1 MDEHHFPAAGLLQ
14 LRRGTHKFLRQRAAR
29 AWEHKFDGGRWQI
42 RLPPDV
48 AALPEHQRYRTHA
61 RQEARRL
68 AIARLYDLD
77 PGISARAIYLGAAIR
92 RDGRKEAATRSGHPQ
107 AVATM
112 GIQPPAD
119 SGFVH
124 WQDAIGC
131 NALGAPVVA
140 CHWGPWGPPGTSG
153 HWLAWWADGRAMAA
167 AYAAQA
173 RADGAHAD
181 PELLAQAFGPLWYDH
196 QDLLQPAAGNTPGTS
211 SIPGPERDDAGT
223 PPGDGDQPGTP
234 GVVLFYTTLATWHLL
249 TRPDAGVRLSQHP
262 VPADEQDADRAAGL
276 RPCPAIVT
284 ASARNP

>member
-1 MDEHHFPAAGLLQ
+1 MEEHNFPAASLLH

-29 AWEHKFDGGRWQI
+29 AWEHEFDGDRWQI
-42 RLPPDV
+42 TLPPDV

-68 AIARLYDLD
+68 ATAQLYDLD
-77 PGISARAIYLGAAIR
+77 PEITARAVYLAAAIR
-92 RDGRKEAATRSGHPQ
+92 RGGHPQ

-124 WQDAIGC
+124 WRDAIGC

-140 CHWGPWGPPGTSG
+140 CHWGPWGPPGTGG
-153 HWLAWWADGRAMAA
+153 HWLAWWADSRAMAA

-173 RADGAHAD
+173 RADGAHIE
-181 PELLAQAFGPLWYDH
+181 PGLLAQAFGPLWYDH
-196 QDLLQPAAGNTPGTS
+196 QDLLRPAAGSIPGTS
-211 SIPGPERDDAGT
+211 GIPGPERDDAGP
-223 PPGDGDQPGTP
+223 PPGDEPGTP
-234 GVVLFYTTLATWHLL
+234 GVVLFYTTLATWDLL

-262 VPADEQDADRAAGL
+262 VPAAEQDADRAAGL
-276 RPCPAIVT
+276 RPCPVIVT
-284 ASARNP
+284 ASARIP